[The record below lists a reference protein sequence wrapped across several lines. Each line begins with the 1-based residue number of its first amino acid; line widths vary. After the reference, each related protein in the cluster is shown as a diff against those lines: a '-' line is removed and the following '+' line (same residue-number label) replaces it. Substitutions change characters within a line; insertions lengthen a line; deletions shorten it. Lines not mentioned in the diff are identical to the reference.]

1 MSDAYIGEIRAT
13 GYNFAPVNWALC
25 NGAILPISQ
34 WTALYSILGTYY
46 GGDGKSNFALPNLQ
60 GVCPLQSGQ
69 GAGLTYIDLGQP
81 GGVPSVTLNT
91 QQMAAHPHGIGVVTG
106 TGTQDT
112 PSLAALS
119 GAREGRVGVPL
130 YGVDTTPPKSQVPM
144 NARMLAMAGSSQPHN
159 NMPPY
164 LVVNFIIAL
173 QGIYPPRS

>member
-1 MSDAYIGEIRAT
+1 MSDPYLGEIRAT
-13 GYNFAPVNWALC
+13 GYNFAPRDWALC
-25 NGAILPISQ
+25 NGQTLPISQ

-46 GGDGKSNFALPNLQ
+46 GGDGKTVFGLPNLQ
-60 GVCPLQSGQ
+60 GACPVQFGQ
-69 GAGLTYIDLGQP
+69 GAGLSYIELGQP
-81 GGVPSVTLNT
+81 GGVPAVTLNT

-106 TGTQDT
+106 TGSQDS
-112 PSLAALS
+112 PSLASLS

-130 YGVDTTPPKSQVPM
+130 YGTDGPPPTKQVQM

-173 QGIYPPRS
+173 QGIYPQRS